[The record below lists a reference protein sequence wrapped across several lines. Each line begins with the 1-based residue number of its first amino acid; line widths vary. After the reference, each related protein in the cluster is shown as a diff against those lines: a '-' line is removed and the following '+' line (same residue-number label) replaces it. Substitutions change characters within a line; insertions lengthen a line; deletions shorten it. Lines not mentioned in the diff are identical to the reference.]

1 MVAFLPF
8 ATRFFVFCYCKYFS
22 FSFIFYS
29 IKHFTL
35 YLYLLQYVAFIQ
47 MNTPRGTAET
57 LGEILGSDFVSS
69 G

>member
-8 ATRFFVFCYCKYFS
+8 ATRLFFVTVNT
-22 FSFIFYS
+22 FIFYS

-35 YLYLLQYVAFIQ
+35 YSYLLQYVAFIQ
-47 MNTPRGTAET
+47 MNIPCGTAET